1 MRQMRGRSALT
12 TVLALSFSLMIA
24 GLAPL
29 GVAPPSTAATPI
41 GVAEARAGQDG
52 STATVR
58 GYVVGQPVSSDTV
71 VTSDFPTDYALAL
84 ADAPGETDTGDMLYV
99 QIPSGFR
106 ADFGLASNPGRMGQL
121 LDVTGTLTAYFSRP
135 GLKSGTQFAVV
146 GGDGG
151 GDDGGDGG
159 GSDPGGDEPAGYY
172 AAADGLTGNAL
183 KSALHGI
190 IDDHTEVSYSTVW
203 TALRETDEDPA
214 DSNNVIQLYTGRSI
228 SKYDNGGNVG
238 DWNREHTW
246 AKSHGDFGTSAG
258 PGTDL
263 HHLRPSDV
271 QVNSTR
277 GNKDFDEGGS
287 SVTNCSG
294 CYTDSNSFEPPDRVK
309 GDVARMLFYMAV
321 RYDGSDAP
329 DLELNDSVSNGAV
342 PWHGR
347 ISELLDWHASD
358 PVSDTERRRNEI
370 IYSDWQGNRNPF
382 IDHPEWAEQIW

>member
-1 MRQMRGRSALT
+1 MRQLRGRSALS
-12 TVLALSFSLMIA
+12 TVLALSFSLVLA
-24 GLAPL
+24 GLVPL
-29 GVAPPSTAATPI
+29 SSAPPSNAATSMD
-41 GVAEARAGQDG
+41 VTQARATQDG

-58 GYVVGQPVSSDTV
+58 GYVVGQPVASDSV
-71 VTSDFPTDYALAL
+71 VTTGFPTDYALAL

-106 ADFGLASNPGRMGQL
+106 AEFGLASNPDRMGQL

-135 GLKSGTQFAVV
+135 GLKSGSQFAVV
-146 GGDGG
+146 HGGGDGG
-151 GDDGGDGG
+151 GGA
-159 GSDPGGDEPAGYY
+159 DPGGDEPAGYY
-172 AAADGLTGNAL
+172 DAADGLTGAAL
-183 KSALHGI
+183 KAALHGI
-190 IDDHTEVSYSTVW
+190 IDDHTELSYSTVW
-203 TALRETDEDPA
+203 TALRETDEDPDA
-214 DSNNVIQLYTGRSI
+214 PGNVIELYTGRSV
-228 SKYDNGGNVG
+228 SEYDNGGDVG

-258 PGTDL
+258 AGTDL

-277 GNKDFDEGGS
+277 GNKDFDEGGA
-287 SVTNCSG
+287 SVTNCGG

-329 DLELNDSVSNGAV
+329 DLELNDTAGNGSV

-347 ISELLDWHASD
+347 ISVLLDWHASD
-358 PVSDTERRRNEI
+358 PVSAGERSRNEI
-370 IYSDWQGNRNPF
+370 IYTDWQGNRNPF
-382 IDHPEWAEQIW
+382 IDHPEWAERIW

>member
-1 MRQMRGRSALT
+1 MRQLRGRPALS
-12 TVLALSFSLMIA
+12 TVLALSFSLLLA
-24 GLAPL
+24 GVAPL
-29 GVAPPSTAATPI
+29 GAAPPSSAATPI
-41 GVAEARAGQDG
+41 GVAQARATQDG

-58 GYVVGQPVSSDTV
+58 GYVVGQPISSGTV
-71 VTSDFPTDYALAL
+71 VTSGFPTDYALAL
-84 ADAPGETDTGDMLYV
+84 ADAPGETDTEDMLYV

-121 LDVTGTLTAYFSRP
+121 LDVTGTLTTYFSRP
-135 GLKSGTQFAVV
+135 GLKNGSAFAVV
-146 GGDGG
+146 DG

-172 AAADGLTGNAL
+172 DAADGLTGNAL

-190 IDDHTEVSYSTVW
+190 IDDHAELSYSTVW
-203 TALRETDEDPA
+203 TALRETDEDPN
-214 DSNNVIQLYTGRSI
+214 DSSNVIELYTGTSI
-228 SKYDNGGNVG
+228 SKDDNGGNVG

-287 SVTNCSG
+287 SVSGCGG
-294 CYTDSNSFEPPDRVK
+294 CYTDADSFEPPDRVK

-321 RYDGSDAP
+321 RYEGDDGV
-329 DLELNDSVSNGAV
+329 DLELNDAVSSGSA

-347 ISELLDWHASD
+347 ISVLLDWHASD
-358 PVSDTERRRNEI
+358 PVSATERRRNEI
-370 IYSDWQGNRNPF
+370 IYTDWQGNRNPF
-382 IDHPEWAEQIW
+382 IDHPEWAGQIW

>member
-1 MRQMRGRSALT
+1 MRGRSALS
-12 TVLALSFSLMIA
+12 TVLALSFSLALA
-24 GLAPL
+24 GLVPL
-29 GVAPPSTAATPI
+29 GGAPPSAAAAPI
-41 GVAEARAGQDG
+41 GVAQARAIQDG

-58 GYVVGQPVSSDTV
+58 GYVVGQPVGSDAV
-71 VTSDFPTDYALAL
+71 VTSSFPTDYALAL
-84 ADAPGETDTGDMLYV
+84 ADAPGETDTSDMLYV

-106 ADFGLASNPGRMGQL
+106 ADFGLASNPGRLGEL

-146 GGDGG
+146 GGGG
-151 GDDGGDGG
+151 DGGDGG
-159 GSDPGGDEPAGYY
+159 GGDPGGDGPAGYY
-172 AAADGLTGNAL
+172 DAADGLTGSAL

-190 IDDHTEVSYSTVW
+190 IDDHTELSYSTVW
-203 TALRETDEDPA
+203 TALRETDEDPGN
-214 DSNNVIQLYTGRSI
+214 SGNVIELYTGRSI

-258 PGTDL
+258 AGTDL

-277 GNKDFDEGGS
+277 SNKDFDEGGS
-287 SVTNCSG
+287 SVSG
-294 CYTDSNSFEPPDRVK
+294 CTGCSTDSNSFEPPDRVK

-321 RYDGSDAP
+321 RYEGSDGP
-329 DLELNDSVSNGAV
+329 DLELNDSVSNGSA
-342 PWHGR
+342 PLHGR
-347 ISELLDWHASD
+347 ISVLLDWHASD
-358 PVSDTERRRNEI
+358 PVSATERSRNEI

-382 IDHPEWAEQIW
+382 IDHPEWADQIW